1 MERRPPRLQRPI
13 PTQAPDLG
21 ANRPL
26 GVHWGTFEL
35 TDEDKDEFLTLAI
48 GETQRIP
55 TRR

>member
-1 MERRPPRLQRPI
+1 VERRPPRLQRPI

-26 GVHWGTFEL
+26 GVHGGTFEL